1 MLPKTADY
9 ALRAVVWMG
18 REPGAAQSAVHL
30 AERTQ
35 VPRHYLHKVLQ
46 DLVRAGLVRSQ
57 PGPGGGYSLTRSSEE
72 ITILDVVNAVGE
84 VERIDRCPMGLSAR
98 ECPHAPPSA
107 SLCSLH
113 RELDNVYA
121 SAEAALRRVTI
132 ASLSCPAKPVAQAPA
147 PEPAVD
153 AAPKP

>member
-18 REPGAAQSAVHL
+18 REPGIAQSAIHL

-57 PGPGGGYSLTRSSEE
+57 PGPGGGYSLTRSAEE

-84 VERIDRCPMGLSAR
+84 MERIDRCPMGLTAR
-98 ECPHAPPSA
+98 DCPHAPPSA
-107 SLCSLH
+107 TLCSLH

-121 SAEAALRRVTI
+121 SAQEALRRVTI
-132 ASLSCPAKPVAQAPA
+132 ASLSCPAKPAAPA
-147 PEPAVD
+147 GD
-153 AAPKP
+153 AAPRP

>member
-9 ALRAVVWMG
+9 ALRAVVFMG
-18 REPGAAQSAVHL
+18 RKPDLAQSASHL

-57 PGPGGGYSLTRSSEE
+57 PGPGGGYSLTRSAEE

-84 VERIDRCPMGLSAR
+84 VERIDRCPMGLTAR
-98 ECPHAPPSA
+98 ECPHAPPS
-107 SLCSLH
+107 SMLCSLH
-113 RELDNVYA
+113 QELDNVYA
-121 SAEAALRRVTI
+121 SAQKALGRVTI
-132 ASLSCPAKPVAQAPA
+132 ASLSCSS
-147 PEPAVD
+147 EPAIPLNG
-153 AAPKP
+153 AAPTP

>member
-18 REPGAAQSAVHL
+18 REPGIAQSAIHL

-57 PGPGGGYSLTRSSEE
+57 PGPGGGYSLTRSAEE

-84 VERIDRCPMGLSAR
+84 MERIDRCPMGLTAR
-98 ECPHAPPSA
+98 DCPHAPPSA
-107 SLCSLH
+107 TLCSLH

-121 SAEAALRRVTI
+121 SAQEALRRVTI
-132 ASLSCPAKPVAQAPA
+132 ASLSCPAKPVAPA
-147 PEPAVD
+147 GD
-153 AAPKP
+153 AAPRP

>member
-18 REPGAAQSAVHL
+18 REPELAQSASHL
-30 AERTQ
+30 AERTR

-57 PGPGGGYSLTRSSEE
+57 PGPGGGYSLTRSAEE

-84 VERIDRCPMGLSAR
+84 LERIDRCPMGLTER

-107 SLCSLH
+107 TLCTLH

-121 SAEAALRRVTI
+121 AAQEALRRVTI
-132 ASLSCPAKPVAQAPA
+132 ASLNCSSEPIVPVNG
-147 PEPAVD
+147 
-153 AAPKP
+153 AAPTP